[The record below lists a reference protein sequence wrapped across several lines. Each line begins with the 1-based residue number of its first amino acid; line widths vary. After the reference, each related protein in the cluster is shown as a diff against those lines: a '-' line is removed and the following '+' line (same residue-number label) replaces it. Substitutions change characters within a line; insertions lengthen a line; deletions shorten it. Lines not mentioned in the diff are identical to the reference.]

1 MKDKNDLKKI
11 IVILVTIILII
22 ILIYFWRLNKTTS
35 KNINVVSNIEDINE
49 AYNVKICASK
59 FYEFEKNYITN
70 RTNYVYSLI
79 DRDYIEYYSLDE
91 NGLREK
97 IGIINS
103 DELQFD
109 EVYKVSQK
117 NDIAIYYIKG
127 TQLYKNDSKT
137 SNFEIL
143 LKIDNKNNIF
153 SVYLNDY
160 ISDKGYNNIKLG
172 NKFNINLKEVKENR
186 YNKFDSSSKH
196 MIDNVE
202 DIFSQYNN
210 NCIFYPNRSYEL
222 LDNACKSEKYVK
234 FEDFKEYLKANMK
247 DIVLM
252 DLKSYEDSTEGGYI
266 IYKCKST
273 KGNTYIF
280 KVKSYITYSVAIE

>member
-109 EVYKVSQK
+109 NVYKLSQK
-117 NDIAIYYIKG
+117 NGVAIYYIKG

-137 SNFEIL
+137 SDFELL
-143 LKIDNKNNIF
+143 LKIDNNNNTF
-153 SVYLNDY
+153 SVCLSDY
-160 ISDKGYNNIKLG
+160 INDKEYKNIKLG
-172 NKFNINLKEVKENR
+172 NKFNINLREVEQKQ
-186 YNKFDSSSKH
+186 YNKFDPSSKH

-202 DIFSQYNN
+202 DIFSQFNN
-210 NCIFYPNRSYEL
+210 SCIFYPNRAYVL
-222 LDNACKSEKYVK
+222 LDDSCKSEKFVEYN
-234 FEDFKEYLKANMK
+234 EFKNYLKTNIK

-252 DLKSYEDSTEGGYI
+252 NLKSYEESTEDEYT

-273 KGNTYIF
+273 KGNTYTF
-280 KVKSYITYSVAIE
+280 KVKSYITYSVVIE